1 MLKNKFY
8 KNLFQSLSALGGI
21 LIVYIPCIFG
31 YIESIK
37 YESDLGWIM
46 LVAPLSLFILYFL
59 IGFYWI
65 FQKVIIDDNGIR
77 IILINKI
84 IKECKWYEIDIM
96 EEANIM
102 KNPAIRIKNIDGTE
116 IHLDKRKSI
125 IQALEKY
132 SKKKICPDKSEQII

>member
-1 MLKNKFY
+1 MIKNKFY

-59 IGFYWI
+59 IGFYWM

-84 IKECKWYEIDIM
+84 IKECKWYEIDII

-102 KNPAIRIKNIDGTE
+102 KNPAIRIKNVDGTE

-125 IQALEKY
+125 IKALEKY
-132 SKKKICPDKSEQII
+132 SKKKIIK

>member
-1 MLKNKFY
+1 MIKNKFY

-84 IKECKWYEIDIM
+84 IKECKWYEIDII

-102 KNPAIRIKNIDGTE
+102 RNPAIRIKNVDGTE
-116 IHLDKRKSI
+116 THLDKRKSI

-132 SKKKICPDKSEQII
+132 SKKKITK

>member
-84 IKECKWYEIDIM
+84 IKECKWYEIDII

-102 KNPAIRIKNIDGTE
+102 KNPAIRIKNVDGTE

-125 IQALEKY
+125 IQVLEKY
-132 SKKKICPDKSEQII
+132 SKKKIIK

>member
-84 IKECKWYEIDIM
+84 IKECKWYEIDII

-102 KNPAIRIKNIDGTE
+102 KNPAIRIKNVDGTE

-125 IQALEKY
+125 IKALEKY
-132 SKKKICPDKSEQII
+132 SKKKIIK

>member
-84 IKECKWYEIDIM
+84 IKECKWYEIDII

-102 KNPAIRIKNIDGTE
+102 KNPAIRIKNVDGTE

-132 SKKKICPDKSEQII
+132 SKKKIIK

>member
-84 IKECKWYEIDIM
+84 IKECKWYEIDII

-102 KNPAIRIKNIDGTE
+102 RNPAIRIKNVDGTE
-116 IHLDKRKSI
+116 THLDKRKSI

-132 SKKKICPDKSEQII
+132 SKKKITK

>member
-21 LIVYIPCIFG
+21 IIVYIPCIFG

-77 IILINKI
+77 IILINKV
-84 IKECKWYEIDIM
+84 IKECKWYEIDII

-102 KNPAIRIKNIDGTE
+102 KNPAIRIKNTDGTE

-125 IQALEKY
+125 IQALENY
-132 SKKKICPDKSEQII
+132 SKKKIIKY

>member
-1 MLKNKFY
+1 MLKHKFY

-46 LVAPLSLFILYFL
+46 LVTPLSLFILYFL

-84 IKECKWYEIDIM
+84 IKECKWYEIDII

-132 SKKKICPDKSEQII
+132 SKKKIIK